1 MQQIFTEQDMKKG
14 DEITVEGEDA
24 RHLAQVVRMRPGE
37 RLRVSHVFPDG
48 GEGGSFICELTG
60 AEKACIRLRVLEEVP
75 STELDNEIVLFQAIP
90 KGDRME
96 TVIEKAVELG
106 AREIV
111 PVEMKHCVVRL
122 DEKKKKTRV
131 RRYQSIAENAARQS
145 KRSRIP
151 RVGDVISYREALE
164 RAKTSDICL
173 VPYECEEGMAAT
185 AEAVAKIAPGKSV
198 SIFIGPE
205 GGFAEEEIRA
215 ARDLGMDVISLGRRI
230 LRTDTAAIAAMTMV
244 MLACEKRK

>member
-1 MQQIFTEQDMKKG
+1 MG

-24 RHLAQVVRMRPGE
+24 RHLVQVVRMRPGE
-37 RLRVSHVFPDG
+37 RLRVSRILPG
-48 GEGGSFICELTG
+48 GAEGDSFLCELIG
-60 AEKACIRLRVLEEVP
+60 AEKTCIRLRVLENVP
-75 STELDNEIVLFQAIP
+75 STELDNAIVLFQAIP

-122 DEKKKKTRV
+122 DEKKKKSRV
-131 RRYQSIAENAARQS
+131 RRYQTIAENAARQS
-145 KRSRIP
+145 KRSHIP
-151 RVGDVISYREALE
+151 KVGDVISYRGALE

-173 VPYECEEGMAAT
+173 VPYECEDGMASTEKAL
-185 AEAVAKIAPGKSV
+185 AKIAPGKSV
-198 SIFIGPE
+198 SIFVGPE

>member
-1 MQQIFTEQDMKKG
+1 
-14 DEITVEGEDA
+14 
-24 RHLAQVVRMRPGE
+24 
-37 RLRVSHVFPDG
+37 
-48 GEGGSFICELTG
+48 
-60 AEKACIRLRVLEEVP
+60 
-75 STELDNEIVLFQAIP
+75 
-90 KGDRME
+90 ME

-122 DEKKKKTRV
+122 DEKKKKSRV
-131 RRYQSIAENAARQS
+131 RRYQTIAENAARQS
-145 KRSRIP
+145 KRSHIP
-151 RVGDVISYREALE
+151 KVGDVISYREALE

-173 VPYECEEGMAAT
+173 VPYECEDGMASTEKAL
-185 AEAVAKIAPGKSV
+185 AKIAPGKSV
-198 SIFIGPE
+198 SIFVGPE

>member
-1 MQQIFTEQDMKKG
+1 MG

-37 RLRVSHVFPDG
+37 RLRVSRILPG
-48 GEGGSFICELTG
+48 GAEGDSFLCELTG
-60 AEKACIRLRVLEEVP
+60 AEKTCIRLRVLEKVP
-75 STELDNEIVLFQAIP
+75 STELDNAIVLFQAIP

-122 DEKKKKTRV
+122 DEKKKKSRV
-131 RRYQSIAENAARQS
+131 RRYQTIAENAARQA

-151 RVGDVISYREALE
+151 NVISYREALE

-173 VPYECEEGMAAT
+173 VPYECEDGMAST
-185 AEAVAKIAPGKSV
+185 EEALAKIAPGKSV
-198 SIFIGPE
+198 SIFVGPE

-244 MLACEKRK
+244 MLTCEKRK

>member
-60 AEKACIRLRVLEEVP
+60 AEKVCIRLRVLEEVP

-205 GGFAEEEIRA
+205 GGFTEEEIRA